1 MTVEVRYLGHLGNNL
16 FQYALGRILAEE
28 LGSALTCRA
37 PSDTRGWGAVE
48 AMSGI
53 VDRFV
58 TQSAAFAD
66 APQSLPGNEV
76 DDPQLRYVIGEKQ
89 NWSGH
94 GINLPYLLRHG
105 HGHRIVLHG
114 YFQRAEYYLPYRER
128 IARWLAL
135 PPAPLLPRLGK
146 HDVLVHLRQSLDMK
160 LLDRQIDLRFYTD
173 TLADMAPARVYV
185 CGLGI
190 DDAVR
195 AALAPFNPQYLH
207 LPALDTLKVIMQ
219 ARRIVLANSTF
230 SWWGAWL
237 SEAEEIV
244 YPRVTRNFWSA
255 DRADIALEVPDAR
268 YRYVDDVV
276 VSNWQPF
283 EVAASVE
290 WQFDGGADASPASL
304 RVRKEQ
310 HGLSMQLSAD
320 LAPLAAW
327 LTTRRAPFGFNDIE
341 VCELSPAARQDAPR
355 LLLALARHGFLDADQ
370 TALDGIAAIYG
381 EVTAGA

>member
-37 PSDTRGWGAVE
+37 PADTRGWGVVE
-48 AMSGI
+48 TMSGI

-66 APQSLPGNEV
+66 APQSLPGHQH
-76 DDPQLRYVIGEKQ
+76 DGPQLRYVVGEKQ

-94 GINLPYLLRHG
+94 GINLPWLLRHG

-114 YFQRAEYYLPYRER
+114 YFQRAEYYLPWRER
-128 IARWLAL
+128 IARWFAL
-135 PPAPLLPRLGK
+135 PAAPLLPKLGR

-160 LLDRQIDLRFYTD
+160 LLDRQIDMRFYVD
-173 TLADMAPARVYV
+173 TLADMAPAAVYV

-190 DDAVR
+190 DATVR
-195 AALAPFNPQYLH
+195 AALAPFNPRYLA
-207 LPALDTLKVIMQ
+207 LPALDTLRVMMQ

-255 DRADIALEVPDAR
+255 DRADIALEVPESR
-268 YRYVDDVV
+268 YRYVDDVAI
-276 VSNWQPF
+276 SDWRPF
-283 EVAASVE
+283 RPAPTVAWHLDETSH
-290 WQFDGGADASPASL
+290 GGGSL
-304 RVRKEQ
+304 RVALGART
-310 HGLSMQLSAD
+310 LSMQLSAD
-320 LAPLAAW
+320 LVPLAAW
-327 LTTRRAPFGFNDIE
+327 LTRQRAAFGFNDIE
-341 VCELSPAARQDAPR
+341 VCELSAAARQDAPR
-355 LLLALARHGFLDADQ
+355 LLLALARHGFLEADQ
-370 TALDGIAAIYG
+370 DTLDGIAAVYG
-381 EVTAGA
+381 EVRPGA

>member
-37 PSDTRGWGAVE
+37 LPDTRGWVAVE
-48 AMSGI
+48 QMSGI

-58 TQSAAFAD
+58 THSAAFAD
-66 APQSLPGNEV
+66 APQSLPGKESAE
-76 DDPQLRYVIGEKQ
+76 PQLRYVIGEKH

-94 GINLPYLLRHG
+94 GINLPWLLRRG
-105 HGHRIVLHG
+105 HGQRIVLHG

-128 IARWLAL
+128 IARWFAL
-135 PPAPLLPRLGK
+135 PPSPLLPRPGK

-160 LLDRQIDLRFYTD
+160 LLDRQIDMRFYVDALT
-173 TLADMAPARVYV
+173 DMAPARVYV

-195 AALAPFNPQYLH
+195 AALAPFNPFYLE
-207 LPALDTLKVIMQ
+207 LPALDTLRVMMQ
-219 ARRIVLANSTF
+219 ATRIILANSTF

-255 DRADIALEVPDAR
+255 DRADVALEVPDAR
-268 YRYVDDVV
+268 YRYVDDVEI
-276 VSNWQPF
+276 SNWRPF
-283 EVAASVE
+283 KRDPTVE
-290 WQFDGGADASPASL
+290 WQLDETGTGAAHL
-304 RVRKEQ
+304 RLIKDKRS
-310 HGLSMQLSAD
+310 LSMQLSGELLD
-320 LAPLAAW
+320 LAAW
-327 LTTRRAPFGFNDIE
+327 LTSRLDAFGLNDLE
-341 VCELSPAARQDAPR
+341 VCELSAPARQDAPR
-355 LLLALARHGFLDADQ
+355 LLLALARNGFLEADPSV
-370 TALDGIAAIYG
+370 LDGLAAVYG
-381 EVTAGA
+381 EVRPGA